1 MLIDGL
7 SLRFHGLFLFLSGE
21 VPPITKRRSDD
32 DARVSRDAYDTK
44 IDRFWVESAQ
54 KKPTGESGV
63 KNHARGGL
71 PRTKRPTFRPKTKRQ
86 RGRSQQFRGGPRRS
100 FPTTTKGK
108 RLRRVRGA
116 PGRRVPTGASGG
128 SPEPISAR
136 KRSIFPAEHS

>member
-63 KNHARGGL
+63 KNHEMLRFLFSDPEISAPQS
-71 PRTKRPTFRPKTKRQ
+71 PRSRYPTVDVY
-86 RGRSQQFRGGPRRS
+86 RS
-100 FPTTTKGK
+100 FSTE
-108 RLRRVRGA
+108 
-116 PGRRVPTGASGG
+116 S
-128 SPEPISAR
+128 
-136 KRSIFPAEHS
+136 RSF